1 MRARRVALV
10 VASLGAL
17 ACSKKD
23 ATPVDTAAAARAATA
38 PVATAGGSCPRTGHW
53 GDCQLR
59 ARLDASGLA
68 PQTTKEKVGDLPTV
82 PIAPVLYSL
91 GNAGM
96 AAYFFPDTL
105 ARRKAAAAL
114 DTLKFLPQSK
124 PVGILRE
131 GTVIENDNA
140 LVLLFSKNEHQRERV
155 ADAVTAGPPQP

>member
-1 MRARRVALV
+1 MVVRRITSTALV
-10 VASLGAL
+10 LL
-17 ACSKKD
+17 AAACAKD
-23 ATPVDTAAAARAATA
+23 AKPAADTSATAVAPAAAATA
-38 PVATAGGSCPRTGHW
+38 AGGSCPRTGHW

-59 ARLDASGLA
+59 ARLESSGLA
-68 PQTTKEKVGDLPTV
+68 PQATTEQIAELPSVGVT
-82 PIAPVLYSL
+82 PVVLTL
-91 GNAGM
+91 GNASL

-105 ARRKAAAAL
+105 ARRKAAASL
-114 DTLKFLPQSK
+114 DTLKFIPQSK